1 MSNSESNNM
10 NSNSSS
16 SSSHV
21 FFDDSDISKLK
32 LKPLLCKSTNILIN
46 SGNIVSSNRIKKKT
60 NLISSDEVY
69 ECIQSSLF
77 NWLLNS
83 DQSKIKVSF
92 LIPNPIFFFF
102 FFCSSTKQLQLKGRI
117 NLVM

>member
-10 NSNSSS
+10 NNNSNSSS
-16 SSSHV
+16 HV
-21 FFDDSDISKLK
+21 YFDDSDISKLK
-32 LKPLLCKSTNILIN
+32 SKPLLCKSTNILIN

-83 DQSKIKVSF
+83 DQSKLQVSI
-92 LIPNPIFFFF
+92 LILNIFFFF
-102 FFCSSTKQLQLKGRI
+102 FFFY
-117 NLVM
+117 